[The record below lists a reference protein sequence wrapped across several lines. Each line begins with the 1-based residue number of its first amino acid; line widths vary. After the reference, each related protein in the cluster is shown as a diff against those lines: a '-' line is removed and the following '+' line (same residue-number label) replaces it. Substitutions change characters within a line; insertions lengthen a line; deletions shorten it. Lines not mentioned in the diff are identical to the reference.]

1 MIRDLRAGMR
11 RLDISARV
19 LKMSQPMQITPRSGF
34 CANLAI
40 ALIADETGTINL
52 SLFGSQIKEVALRD
66 VIQIENAYVAW
77 FRGERQLRI
86 GRHGKISV
94 VSPNANN
101 IKMTNSDY
109 KKPQNII
116 QKLE

>member
-52 SLFGSQIKEVALRD
+52 SLFGSQTKMVSVNAIV
-66 VIQIENAYVAW
+66 QIENAHIAW
-77 FRGERQLRI
+77 FRGECQLRI
-86 GRHGKISV
+86 GKHGKVSV
-94 VSPNANN
+94 VSPAANN
-101 IKMTNSDY
+101 IKVTHSD
-109 KKPQNII
+109 
-116 QKLE
+116 